1 MNVVKP
7 GTFENC
13 RHQITSYQKLYICK
27 IAVKMGHPRY
37 LYYVLKNEGNK

>member
-7 GTFENC
+7 VTFDNC